1 MLKDI
6 LTELLYVLCGLVC
19 FFSVYVTLKDKKHP
33 SRIPTALFWGIL
45 GFIFAFSQVGLL
57 WGNKNVFVNYTFI
70 GYLVL
75 ILSVLSAS
83 KLVKFNSFSES
94 SKEFKE
100 KMSVS
105 IGNKIFIPALL
116 LGIVAFLV
124 AQFWTK
130 QLGSLVSLGI
140 GTVVAAV
147 FAFAFTKGTASEMAE
162 DGRRLFEL
170 VGPMNILPQI
180 LAALGSLFSA
190 AGVGTVIA
198 GGIKTFIPQGN
209 ILMGVTAYCVGMALF
224 TMIMGNAFAAFAV
237 ITAGIGVPFVFA
249 QGANPAIAS
258 AIALTAGFCGTL
270 LTPMAANFNI
280 VPLAILEV
288 KDKKYGII
296 KYQAPVAIVMLVIH
310 IALMYFWAF

>member
-45 GFIFAFSQVGLL
+45 GFIFTFSQIGLL
-57 WGNKNVFVNYTFI
+57 WGNKNVFVSYTFI
-70 GYLVL
+70 GYL
-75 ILSVLSAS
+75 ILVMAVLSAC

-100 KMSVS
+100 KMSMK
-105 IGNKIFIPALL
+105 IGNKIFIPAIL
-116 LGIVAFLV
+116 LGTVAFLV

-130 QLGSLVSLGI
+130 QLGSLVSLGV
-140 GTVVAAV
+140 GTIVAA
-147 FAFAFTKGTASEMAE
+147 AFAFGITRGKCSEMAE
-162 DGRRLFEL
+162 DGRRLLEL
-170 VGPMNILPQI
+170 VGPMNILPQL
-180 LAALGSLFSA
+180 LAALGSLFA
-190 AGVGTVIA
+190 VAGVGNVIA

-209 ILMGVTAYCVGMALF
+209 ILLGVIAYCVGMALF